1 MPTLVL
7 KQVQGNQQH
16 ETQRLVAMIAF
27 VDLVDRRPDRTV
39 LHLVDGLHGRFLGT
53 IQKVHYFVVDAVAT
67 RFPRGANFFHVV
79 SGTLQQTILPTKF

>member
-7 KQVQGNQQH
+7 KQVQGNQQY

-27 VDLVDRRPDRTV
+27 VNLVDRGPDGTV
-39 LHLVDGLHGRFLGT
+39 LHLVDCLQALFLGI
-53 IQKVHYFVVDAVAT
+53 IQKVHYLVEDAVAT